1 MHDMRIALDSGYE
14 MKLSGDRKVRITE
27 EVGRGAGCIVYDA
40 VYWDRIHV
48 KHKIRVKECYPNDI
62 KLCRKGD
69 GKLLQVSSGNPVKFE
84 EAKERFTD
92 AYKRNTDIR
101 NTLGLTNSTVNAV
114 DVVSCNNTVYILM
127 PMDEGTD
134 YRNYEDQSLK
144 ELLGHMKSLAQII
157 RNYHEN
163 GYLHLDIKPE
173 NVLILPET
181 KEHIILFDFD
191 SVTTLEELP
200 QRAGLPYSDG
210 FSAPEQ
216 VQGNIRKIG
225 FHSDI
230 YSIGAMLFFK
240 LFDRKP
246 GEDDCKI
253 ASTYSFEKMRYS
265 SEKYQPKLY
274 RKLELFF
281 RKTLSVSTAPRWHE
295 MRNVIEALEE
305 LIKLADIDEVY
316 LLDSFQYNSAC
327 FVGRGADLE
336 EIDKILS
343 RNQLVFLSG
352 IGGIGKTELARQY
365 AYRHRN
371 QYDTISFAVY
381 EKNIETLV
389 DEEIEINQISR
400 EKEESEHDY
409 FIRKIEILKQIATPQ
424 NLIIIDNFD
433 VEEDENLELLF
444 SCPCKF
450 IITTRKDFRDYNYE
464 QINVD
469 RIEDSR
475 EILNL
480 FTTYNT
486 IAYTEKENEAVK
498 QLVEYVEHHTMT
510 VELIAKYLRNTE
522 ISPEALYQ
530 KFLEK
535 EGVANTEEIRIRQ
548 RKDRRLRAE
557 SVNSHLKLLFDVS
570 GFDVTERE
578 LMASLSLFDG
588 IRISRLQFETMCG
601 IKEMGEKL
609 DLLIQNGW
617 VIFDEHTRKISLH
630 QVIQDLIYHELSPDA
645 ENCMHIV
652 VGMNEYLST
661 EPESYSERDI
671 RKKTAAIF
679 IERLSG
685 NNIPYARLCLKAGNE
700 KKLAEAEKI
709 CLKQDNAQAYDL
721 LQRIERKR
729 IKLANDSIVVD
740 WSDEEIPEN
749 ALCEFGKICKLL
761 EKVTLYCMQSSE
773 GSDYIVREY
782 VDAGSEVAEML
793 DEQVLWSLAKTPVPE
808 LDIIYEKISKMFD
821 VAAEQMPRTSYTA
834 TEKEK
839 LYGKIRDFYAK
850 DDTLS
855 YRSKF
860 HLDVKKGYQYQE
872 ILNQLREENV
882 LDETAD
888 VTVEDDDEFFG
899 FYADDMSCSEMAAE
913 YEDKGNYKE
922 AIACYR
928 KTYEEN
934 YATCGG
940 LFIADARGYA
950 ISCIARVY
958 RKMGDMDSSIKTL
971 EQGYQRTHASDICLE
986 LIRSLIEQRQ
996 FRKARWYAEKL
1007 IQRRK
1012 ERVLK
1017 SADAYDIKYLVAAT
1031 YLLYTIEEVETEKVR
1046 LWKECLTYYKLL
1058 GENTIDSD
1066 IADFVVEYMERE
1078 SDFAEEVLSVVER
1091 IREDGKESVRKRIL
1105 WNAIKKYEGEAG
1117 FEEYHLNFLM
1127 KLAEISMEYHYKNV
1141 KEGLEICDQA
1151 QKAYN
1156 RYGLTDESMQSRIY
1170 KARADL
1176 MGEQKEFSY
1185 EEQKELRK
1193 KCNFWLLAEKK
1204 IGQKDCSVEEQVEIL
1219 RDAARQ
1225 YDYADNEKMQE
1236 ECLKK
1241 AVETAEW
1248 GWQNSENGRLW
1259 WLYPEKMLELI
1270 RVEIRQDKLIA
1281 AQQNLAVLYDKT
1293 VRHFFEAN
1301 VLENRSGNCHD
1312 IELIAYEFFDTAN
1325 EEETIRTYLA
1335 AMYIGLEKKPDE
1347 ELLLCREK
1355 GIENLCEA
1363 LENLLERKL
1372 KPEEIDTMIWLKEEL
1387 ERLPEETIAGW
1398 ECVSSI
1404 LKKIAE
1410 RYQYRDIEFK
1420 H

>member
-62 KLCRKGD
+62 KLCREGD
-69 GKLLQVSSGNPVKFE
+69 GKLLQLSSENFVKFE

-200 QRAGLPYSDG
+200 QRAGVPYSDG

-240 LFDRKP
+240 FFDRKP
-246 GEDDCKI
+246 EQDDCKI
-253 ASTYSFEKMRYS
+253 ASTYPFEKMRYG

-274 RKLELFF
+274 RLLELFF

-295 MRNVIEALEE
+295 MHNVIEALEE

-409 FIRKIEILKQIATPQ
+409 FKRKIEILKQIATPK

-450 IITTRKDFRDYNYE
+450 IITTRKNFRDYNYE
-464 QINVD
+464 QMNVD

-522 ISPEALYQ
+522 ISPEILYQ

-570 GFDVTERE
+570 GFDAAERE
-578 LMASLSLFDG
+578 LMTSLSLFDG
-588 IRISRLQFETMCG
+588 IRIRRLQFETMCG
-601 IKEMGEKL
+601 MKEMGEKL

-617 VIFDEHTRKISLH
+617 VIFDEHTGKISLH

-679 IERLSG
+679 LERLSG
-685 NNIPYARLCLKAGNE
+685 KNIPYARLCLKAGDE

-709 CLKQDNAQAYDL
+709 CLKQDDAQAYDL

-740 WSDEEIPEN
+740 WSDVDIPEN
-749 ALCEFGKICKLL
+749 ALCQL
-761 EKVTLYCMQSSE
+761 EIISEQIDKVVMYCQKSSE
-773 GSDYIVREY
+773 SPDYIVKTY
-782 VDAGSEVAEML
+782 VEVAYEIAKML
-793 DEQVLWSLAKTPVPE
+793 DDEIVWGVIDGPVLQ
-808 LDIIYEKISKMFD
+808 LDDIYKKIVKLFDEAEK
-821 VAAEQMPRTSYTA
+821 QMPLTAYTVLEKRILYYKMRNFYSRDEKA
-834 TEKEK
+834 T
-839 LYGKIRDFYAK
+839 
-850 DDTLS
+850 
-855 YRSKF
+855 YRGLF
-860 HLDVKKGYQYQE
+860 HLDVEKGYRYQQ
-872 ILNQLREENV
+872 ILNQLIEETPKGTTNTTV
-882 LDETAD
+882 KDIDEEMCLYTED
-888 VTVEDDDEFFG
+888 VSDAELAE
-899 FYADDMSCSEMAAE
+899 E
-913 YEDKGNYKE
+913 YEEEGRYQE
-922 AIACYR
+922 AILCYQKAYESNFATSKGYYISEGREYAVLNIARLYR
-928 KTYEEN
+928 K
-934 YATCGG
+934 
-940 LFIADARGYA
+940 L
-950 ISCIARVY
+950 
-958 RKMGDMDSSIKTL
+958 GDMDSCMKIL
-971 EQGYQRTHASDICLE
+971 EEGFCNTCSCNIGVE
-986 LIRSLIEQRQ
+986 L
-996 FRKARWYAEKL
+996 
-1007 IQRRK
+1007 
-1012 ERVLK
+1012 
-1017 SADAYDIKYLVAAT
+1017 IKYLVEQGENEKVKWYAAE
-1031 YLLYTIEEVETEKVR
+1031 LLKLTEMDLENMHTIGYAIAACYFLYIIEENKTKKQH
-1046 LWKECLTYYKLL
+1046 LWGECLNYYSLL
-1058 GENTIDSD
+1058 GENTIQGDVS
-1066 IADFVVEYMERE
+1066 DFVVEYMEKENE
-1078 SDFAEEVLSVVER
+1078 SMENVLRVVDR
-1091 IREDGKESVRKRIL
+1091 ICEYGKTNIRKTIL
-1105 WNAIKKYEGEAG
+1105 RNAINKYEGKDG
-1117 FEEYHLNFLM
+1117 FEKYHIFFLLRM
-1127 KLAEISMEYHYKNV
+1127 AEISVEYYSADMEEGV
-1141 KEGLEICDQA
+1141 KICEQA
-1151 QKAYN
+1151 QEVYN
-1156 RYGLTDESMQSRIY
+1156 GYSLTDEYLQNLIY
-1170 KARADL
+1170 KTKAEVIYADGYDYKSANKIRR
-1176 MGEQKEFSY
+1176 M
-1185 EEQKELRK
+1185 
-1193 KCNFWLLAEKK
+1193 CNYRLLAEKQIAQKKYSTEERIK
-1204 IGQKDCSVEEQVEIL
+1204 IWQEAAGNYSCIGNEEMQEVCLLNAIEIVESECRKLEESVFWENYWDIVTEIVVPEINQGKLELVEERL
-1219 RDAARQ
+1219 
-1225 YDYADNEKMQE
+1225 MQ
-1236 ECLKK
+1236 
-1241 AVETAEW
+1241 
-1248 GWQNSENGRLW
+1248 
-1259 WLYPEKMLELI
+1259 
-1270 RVEIRQDKLIA
+1270 
-1281 AQQNLAVLYDKT
+1281 LYDKT
-1293 VRHFFEAN
+1293 VSHLLKKNALEDTNGDSFYIEIIAIDFCETTNRGEA
-1301 VLENRSGNCHD
+1301 
-1312 IELIAYEFFDTAN
+1312 
-1325 EEETIRTYLA
+1325 IRLYLA
-1335 AMYIGLEKKPDE
+1335 TMYVCLEKKLDEKTLRNRESGGE
-1347 ELLLCREK
+1347 ELCQT
-1355 GIENLCEA
+1355 
-1363 LENLLERKL
+1363 LERLLDKKL
-1372 KPEEIDTMIWLKEEL
+1372 KPETIDNLIRLKEALQETL
-1387 ERLPEETIAGW
+1387 DKTGGEE
-1398 ECVSSI
+1398 ECVSLV

-1410 RYQYRDIEFK
+1410 QHQYKNIEFK
-1420 H
+1420 Y